1 MAAWFKGLGM
11 PGWLVLMGAI
21 TAIGP
26 VSVDM
31 YLPAFPAIAASLGAT
46 SGQVERTLA
55 VYLAGMALAQIFYGP
70 LADRYGRKPPLFA
83 GLALYMAASAG
94 CALAQS
100 VEMLTI
106 CRVAQAMGGAAGMV
120 IPRAVIRDHFDTQ
133 EAARALSMLMLI
145 MGVAPILAPLAG
157 GQILLF
163 TGWRGTF
170 VFMTLG
176 ALALL
181 LLASRMMTESL
192 KPERVIPLS
201 AGNILRTYAILL
213 RDRRF
218 CAYAFSGGMGSAGM
232 FGYIV
237 ASPRV
242 FIEHFGVAPQY
253 YGFLFGLNAACL
265 IIGSQVNA
273 RLLRKLRPEQILP
286 WVLRAMMAAGLT
298 SLALALLGWTT
309 LPVMIGCLMAFLCS
323 QGFVNP
329 NSAAMALADHGRH
342 LGSASAMLGT
352 LTISCGALSGL
363 LVSLWQTDSP
373 MPLSIVL
380 GLCGSLAWLAGR
392 IARRTCLNP

>member
-1 MAAWFKGLGM
+1 MAAWFKKLGM
-11 PGWLVLMGAI
+11 PGWLVLMGAV

-31 YLPAFPAIAASLGAT
+31 YLPAFPSIAVSLGAT

-55 VYLAGMALAQIFYGP
+55 VYLAGMALAQIIYGP

-83 GLALYMAASAG
+83 GLALYTAASAG

-100 VEMLTI
+100 VEMLTV
-106 CRVAQAMGGAAGMV
+106 CRLAQAMGGAAGMV

-145 MGVAPILAPLAG
+145 MGVAPILAPLIG

-176 ALALL
+176 ALALIVM
-181 LLASRMMTESL
+181 ASRLMTESL

-201 AGNILRTYAILL
+201 AGNILRTYGILL

-218 CAYAFSGGMGSAGM
+218 CAFALSGGMGSAGM

-253 YGFLFGLNAACL
+253 YGVLFGLNAACL
-265 IIGSQVNA
+265 IAGSQINA
-273 RLLRKLRPEQILP
+273 RLLRDRRPEQILP
-286 WVLRAMMAAGLT
+286 WALGTMLVAGLT
-298 SLALALLGWTT
+298 SLALALLGLTT
-309 LPVMIGCLMAFLCS
+309 LPVMVVCLMVFLCS

-329 NSAAMALADHGRH
+329 NSAAMALAEHGRH

-352 LTISCGALSGL
+352 ITISCGALAGL
-363 LVSLWQTDSP
+363 LVSLLQSDSP
-373 MPLSIVL
+373 LPLSVVL
-380 GLCGSLAWLAGR
+380 GICGSLAWLTGR
-392 IARRTCLNP
+392 IARRTCSNP

>member
-11 PGWLVLMGAI
+11 PGWLVLMGAV

-31 YLPAFPAIAASLGAT
+31 YLPAFPAIAAGLDAT
-46 SGQVERTLA
+46 SGQIERTLA
-55 VYLAGMALAQIFYGP
+55 VYLAGMALAQIAYGP
-70 LADRYGRKPPLFA
+70 LADRFGRKPPLFA
-83 GLALYMAASAG
+83 GLTLYMFASAG

-100 VEMLTI
+100 VEMLTF
-106 CRVAQAMGGAAGMV
+106 CRLLQAMGGAAGMV
-120 IPRAVIRDHFDTQ
+120 IPRAVVRDHYETQ

-157 GQILLF
+157 GQILLV

-176 ALALL
+176 ALVLL
-181 LLASRMMTESL
+181 IMASRHMTESL
-192 KPERVIPLS
+192 RADRVIALS
-201 AGNILRTYAILL
+201 AGNILRTYASLL

-218 CAYAFSGGMGSAGM
+218 CAFALSGGMGSAGM

-242 FIEHFGVAPQY
+242 FIEHFGVEPHY
-253 YGFLFGLNAACL
+253 YGLLFGLNAACL
-265 IIGSQVNA
+265 IAGSQINA
-273 RLLRKLRPEQILP
+273 RLLRRLRPEQILP
-286 WVLRAMMAAGLT
+286 WVLPAMMAAGLA
-298 SLALALLGWTT
+298 SLTLAVSGLAS
-309 LPVMIGCLMAFLCS
+309 LPVMIGCLMAFLCC

-329 NSAAMALADHGRH
+329 NSAAMALAGHGRH

-352 LTISCGALSGL
+352 ITISCGAASGL
-363 LVSLWQTDSP
+363 LVSLWHTESP
-373 MPLSIVL
+373 VPLAVVL
-380 GLCGSLAWLAGR
+380 GATGSLAWLAGR
-392 IARRTCLNP
+392 IARQT

>member
-1 MAAWFKGLGM
+1 MAAWFKKLGM
-11 PGWLVLMGAI
+11 PGWLVLMGAV

-31 YLPAFPAIAASLGAT
+31 YLPAFPSIAVSLGAT

-55 VYLAGMALAQIFYGP
+55 VYLAGMALAQIIYGP
-70 LADRYGRKPPLFA
+70 LTDRYGRKPPLFA
-83 GLALYMAASAG
+83 GLALYTAASAG

-100 VEMLTI
+100 VEMLTV
-106 CRVAQAMGGAAGMV
+106 CRLAQAMGGAAGMV

-145 MGVAPILAPLAG
+145 MGVAPILAPLVG

-176 ALALL
+176 ALALIVM
-181 LLASRMMTESL
+181 ASRLMTESL

-201 AGNILRTYAILL
+201 VSNILRTYGILL

-218 CAYAFSGGMGSAGM
+218 CAFALSGGMGSAGM

-242 FIEHFGVAPQY
+242 FIEYFGVAPQY
-253 YGFLFGLNAACL
+253 YGVLFGLNAACL
-265 IIGSQVNA
+265 IAGSQINA
-273 RLLRKLRPEQILP
+273 RLLRDRRPEQILP
-286 WVLRAMMAAGLT
+286 WALGTMLAAGLA
-298 SLALALLGWTT
+298 SLALALLGLTT
-309 LPVMIGCLMAFLCS
+309 LPVMIVCLMVFLCS

-329 NSAAMALADHGRH
+329 NSAAMALAEHGRH

-352 LTISCGALSGL
+352 ITISCGALAGL
-363 LVSLWQTDSP
+363 LVSLLQSDSP
-373 MPLSIVL
+373 LPLSVVL
-380 GLCGSLAWLAGR
+380 GICGSLAWLTGR
-392 IARRTCLNP
+392 IARRTCSNP